1 MHHSSMRLRE
11 PQLNIE
17 GKILGPL
24 HGLDMEPERQPAE
37 AGGISFDFVL
47 DFLRR
52 RLWTVL
58 LFVAF
63 FTNLAV
69 AYYLA
74 VPAPYTAVA
83 TLEIDTR
90 RFQLFQ
96 QPGSFGEQLI
106 DSSAAVESQLEV
118 LKSENIALKVIHDLN
133 L

>member
-1 MHHSSMRLRE
+1 
-11 PQLNIE
+11 
-17 GKILGPL
+17 
-24 HGLDMEPERQPAE
+24 MEPERQPADS
-37 AGGISFDFVL
+37 AGISLAFVF

-52 RLWTVL
+52 RLWTIV

-63 FTNLAV
+63 FTYLAA
-69 AYYLA
+69 AYYFVA
-74 VPAPYTAVA
+74 PAPYTAVA

-96 QPGSFGEQLI
+96 QPGSYGEQLI

-133 L
+133 LA